1 VLIRSQPWTA
11 AGVWVAAVTGWLLLL
26 WGSVDMASPV
36 MQLMMP
42 LSAWSLANWGAVFS
56 MWTVMMAAMMLPS
69 AAPMVLTFAVLS
81 RKRNERLR
89 AFFFFSGYLALW
101 AAFSGAATI
110 IQWGLQSLG
119 WITPMIVS
127 KSVGLSAVLLLIAG
141 IFQFSPLKQ
150 TCLRACR
157 SPLGFLLSDWQDGLA
172 GAWRMGARHGRYC
185 LGCCWAMM
193 MLLFVG
199 GAMNLPWIVALAA
212 LVAIEKLAVRGEL
225 IAQVLGGVMIGSGI
239 IRLII

>member
-1 VLIRSQPWTA
+1 MLIRSQPWTA

-89 AFFFFSGYLALW
+89 TFFFISGYLALW

>member
-89 AFFFFSGYLALW
+89 TFFFFSGYLALW

-212 LVAIEKLAVRGEL
+212 LVGIEKLAVRGEL